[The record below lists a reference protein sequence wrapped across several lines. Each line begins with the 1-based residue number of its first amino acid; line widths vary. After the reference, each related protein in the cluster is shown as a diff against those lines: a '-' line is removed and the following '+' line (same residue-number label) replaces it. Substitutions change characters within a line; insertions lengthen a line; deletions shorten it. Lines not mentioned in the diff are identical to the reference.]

1 MVLDLIILFL
11 ISFHFIEKSFK
22 MNKKVIS
29 IFSFGF
35 LLIIVGAI
43 GKILKWN
50 QASVILATG
59 LVFEAFAILIF
70 AWNKIKKNE

>member
-1 MVLDLIILFL
+1 
-11 ISFHFIEKSFK
+11 

-35 LLIIVGAI
+35 LLIVVGST
-43 GKILKWN
+43 GKILKWD
-50 QASVILATG
+50 QAEVILATG
-59 LVFEAFAILIF
+59 LVFETLAILIV

>member
-1 MVLDLIILFL
+1 MVLVLIIPFRTCYLL
-11 ISFHFIEKSFK
+11 IENQINMS
-22 MNKKVIS
+22 KKVIS
-29 IFSFGF
+29 FFTFGF
-35 LLIIVGAI
+35 LLIIIGAI

-59 LVFEAFAILIF
+59 LVFEALAILIM

>member
-1 MVLDLIILFL
+1 
-11 ISFHFIEKSFK
+11 

-29 IFSFGF
+29 VFSFGF

-43 GKILKWN
+43 GKILKWE
-50 QASVILATG
+50 QAPVILATG
-59 LVFEAFAILIF
+59 LVFETFAILML

>member
-1 MVLDLIILFL
+1 MVSVLIIPFRTCCL
-11 ISFHFIEKSFK
+11 FIENKIN

-29 IFSFGF
+29 FFSFGF
-35 LLIIVGAI
+35 ILIIIGAI

-59 LVFEAFAILIF
+59 LVFEALAILIM

>member
-1 MVLDLIILFL
+1 
-11 ISFHFIEKSFK
+11 

-59 LVFEAFAILIF
+59 LVFETLAILIL
-70 AWNKIKKNE
+70 AWNKINKNE

>member
-1 MVLDLIILFL
+1 M
-11 ISFHFIEKSFK
+11 S
-22 MNKKVIS
+22 KKVIS
-29 IFSFGF
+29 FFTFGF
-35 LLIIVGAI
+35 LLIIIGAI

-59 LVFEAFAILIF
+59 LVFETLAILIM

>member
-1 MVLDLIILFL
+1 
-11 ISFHFIEKSFK
+11 

-29 IFSFGF
+29 FFSFGF
-35 LLIIVGAI
+35 ILIIIGAI

-59 LVFEAFAILIF
+59 LVFEALAILIM

>member
-1 MVLDLIILFL
+1 MSKKI
-11 ISFHFIEKSFK
+11 ISFFT
-22 MNKKVIS
+22 
-29 IFSFGF
+29 FGF

-43 GKILKWN
+43 GKILKWE

-59 LVFEAFAILIF
+59 LVFETLAILLL

>member
-1 MVLDLIILFL
+1 M
-11 ISFHFIEKSFK
+11 S
-22 MNKKVIS
+22 KKVIS
-29 IFSFGF
+29 FFTFGF
-35 LLIIVGAI
+35 LLIIIGAI

-59 LVFEAFAILIF
+59 LVFEALAILIM